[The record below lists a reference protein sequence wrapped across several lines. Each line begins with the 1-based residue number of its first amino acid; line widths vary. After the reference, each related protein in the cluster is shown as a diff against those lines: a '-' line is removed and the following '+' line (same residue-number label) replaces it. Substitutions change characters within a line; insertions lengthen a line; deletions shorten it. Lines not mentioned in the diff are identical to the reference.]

1 MAAPAVGAALKKAA
15 VCILT
20 DKKALKTAGGIVC
33 GIIVIIIMPI
43 AALLGIF
50 NGTVEIDTEKLHQ
63 MISENQSAMEEKW
76 SDVETAMTDAGYD
89 SNRIEE
95 ARTLYVFALSSYVEE
110 SYFADRLVG
119 CFTAEQT
126 NEDLIIKVNEAFGTN
141 IKVEDF
147 KNAME
152 NTRNDQ
158 KDADSQTD
166 SET

>member
-1 MAAPAVGAALKKAA
+1 
-15 VCILT
+15 
-20 DKKALKTAGGIVC
+20 
-33 GIIVIIIMPI
+33 
-43 AALLGIF
+43 
-50 NGTVEIDTEKLHQ
+50 
-63 MISENQSAMEEKW
+63 
-76 SDVETAMTDAGYD
+76 MTDAGYD

-110 SYFADRLVG
+110 SNFTDRLVG
-119 CFTAEQT
+119 CFSAEQT
-126 NEDLIIKVNEAFGTN
+126 DEDLIIKVNEVFGTI